1 MASCVVIVLDVDGVG
16 VDGSGLSFYPVGHP
30 HVYVGATLPGTR
42 RLTLDFFLV
51 ESGVVELELLVDEG
65 HLNRSLLAGC
75 GEFGVQTDVAG
86 ECAPILWTG
95 STGGSW
101 RRSAHSQLSIHR
113 TVSVDG
119 THGRFVEGW
128 LARTW

>member
-16 VDGSGLSFYPVGHP
+16 VAGSGLSFYPVGHP
-30 HVYVGATLPGTR
+30 HVYVGAVLAGTR
-42 RLTLDFFLV
+42 RSTLDFFLV

-65 HLNRSLLAGC
+65 HLISQPSGGQRR
-75 GEFGVQTDVAG
+75 VRRPDVAG
-86 ECAPILWTG
+86 EFAPILWNG